1 MAGQLDEG
9 VVKLEQFI
17 GVLRT
22 TIDQVA
28 ETTDTLESQASD
40 LDDLEGTTESGFE
53 DLSDA
58 LEEFEDDLGSAR
70 QDAVD
75 DVGELT
81 TLAREAGD
89 QRLAEAE
96 SEVEGAVSSFDST
109 IRDGRAE
116 LDQAHSG
123 LGAQGFDALAST
135 IDGVESALD
144 ASRDEGDQ
152 EFEALDTG
160 LTDFTERASDS
171 FKEAEG
177 KFDEGI
183 GDLSDKS
190 SSLVTDTGECVNGF
204 TSDGADFQGEMTSL
218 GGELVSLYEGWD
230 DTIDSEATDLIDS
243 VKGLMDDTAGFVE
256 TGGQDQ
262 LEAPA
267 DLTLNESF
275 APCLEELGEAQDVL
289 DQAAGGP
296 AEMLV
301 PLVEELVKAESVMDT
316 IDQLLN
322 AVE

>member
-22 TIDQVA
+22 TVDRVG
-28 ETTDTLESQASD
+28 ETTDALESQAGD
-40 LDDLEGTTESGFE
+40 LDDLESTVESGFE
-53 DLSDA
+53 DLNDA
-58 LEEFEDDLGSAR
+58 LEEFEDDLDSAR

-75 DVGELT
+75 ELGELT

-96 SEVEGAVSSFDST
+96 SEVESAESSFADAMT
-109 IRDGRAE
+109 EGRAE
-116 LDQAHSG
+116 LDQAHSA
-123 LGAQGFDALAST
+123 LGSQGFHALVST

-144 ASRDEGDQ
+144 ASRGEGDQ
-152 EFEALDTG
+152 AFEGLDAG
-160 LTDFTERASDS
+160 LTDFTERAGES
-171 FKEAEG
+171 FREAEG
-177 KFDEGI
+177 KFDEGVS
-183 GDLSDKS
+183 DLSDKF
-190 SSLVTDTGECVNGF
+190 SSLVTEAGDCVRGF
-204 TSDGADFQGEMTSL
+204 TSDGTDFNGEMTSL

-230 DTIDSEATDLIDS
+230 GDIDGEAADLISS
-243 VKGLMDDTAGFVE
+243 VKGLMDDTATFVE
-256 TGGQDQ
+256 TEGKDQ
-262 LEAPA
+262 VEAPA

-289 DQAAGGP
+289 DAAAAGP

-301 PLVEELVKAESVMDT
+301 PLGEELVKAQSVIDT